1 MSDSLFL
8 DADSLAMLVGWV
20 GDYLAVGF
28 GLALGCWVFGTVV
41 HFLISVVRGGF

>member
-8 DADSLAMLVGWV
+8 DADSLAQLVGWV
-20 GDYLAVGF
+20 GDYLAVGA
-28 GLALGCWVFGTVV
+28 GLCFACWVFGTVV